1 MRKYTCNLFRIS
13 LRCVKSF
20 FCKWFKKINIARN
33 GTLKLLISDNA
44 CSFIGPEVQDYTS
57 HANIDWNFILDLSP
71 WRGGFWGRLIQM
83 LKRSMRKIL
92 QKNKL
97 TYEELQTL
105 VSEIEGIINA
115 HPLCNIF
122 DDSPDTVITPS
133 HLIYGRNLLTEIPAD
148 DAKNNYSKRFRHL
161 QSLIQRFWNK
171 WSSEY
176 LTELRERHVNCYKG
190 PDRTI
195 KNGEITLIK

>member
-1 MRKYTCNLFRIS
+1 MCKYTCNLFRIS

-20 FCKWFKKINIARN
+20 FCKWFKKINIARH

-83 LKRSMRKIL
+83 FKRSMRKVL

-105 VSEIEGIINA
+105 VREIEGIINA

-122 DDSPDTVITPS
+122 DDSPDTVVTPS

-148 DAKNNYSKRFRHL
+148 DAKNNYSKRF
-161 QSLIQRFWNK
+161 
-171 WSSEY
+171 
-176 LTELRERHVNCYKG
+176 
-190 PDRTI
+190 
-195 KNGEITLIK
+195 